1 MNRQERDVCFAAGC
15 IILVSAALATLVL
28 GGCKKDAGESGK
40 SGDSEQ
46 TGSAV
51 EVAAEPNAEAAGEVE
66 TTRTQTAGVAEEP
79 ETTEEDVIRS
89 ARGWGPAYESWLG
102 KAAPDFTLRD
112 LDGKEHKLSD
122 HRGKDVMLVFWAT
135 WCPPCMM
142 EIPHLIALRN
152 RVGEDKLAILAITNE
167 GADRIA
173 PFAERKR
180 INYTVLLEQGNMPAP
195 FGVMRIYRTSG
206 VPCSFF
212 IRPDGTIKLGTVG
225 LLNLGYMK
233 AIVQSEWA
241 ERNF

>member
-79 ETTEEDVIRS
+79 ETTE
-89 ARGWGPAYESWLG
+89 WGPAYESWLG